1 MIIVYNVIYVTKN
14 VLENIRDAIKNK
26 NLQLIEKYTS
36 YQKETKVIFDYK

>member
-1 MIIVYNVIYVTKN
+1 MVIVYNVIDVTEN

-36 YQKETKVIFDYK
+36 YQKVTKVIFDCK